1 MGLGVS
7 LIVMAV
13 GAILTWAVEDRSSG
27 VNLDAVGV
35 ILMIAGAIGFL
46 LSLMLW
52 STWWGGSFFRRHT
65 YVGAAPGGT
74 RYVRRGAPV
83 EEEVEV
89 IEERP
94 AGPAGPPGAPPP

>member
-13 GAILTWAVEDRSSG
+13 GAILAWAVEDRSSG

-35 ILMIAGAIGFL
+35 ILMITGAIGFL

-52 STWWGGSFFRRHT
+52 STWWGGGFFRRHT
-65 YVGAAPGGT
+65 VVGAAPAGP
-74 RYVRRGAPV
+74 RYRRRRAPAT

-89 IEERP
+89 IEEGP
-94 AGPAGPPGAPPP
+94 TGPPAGPPY

>member
-35 ILMIAGAIGFL
+35 ILMITGAIGFL
-46 LSLMLW
+46 LSLVFW
-52 STWWGGSFFRRHT
+52 SSWWGSGVFRRT
-65 YVGAAPGGT
+65 AY
-74 RYVRRGAPV
+74 
-83 EEEVEV
+83 
-89 IEERP
+89 
-94 AGPAGPPGAPPP
+94 AGPAGPARPRYVRRRAPAEAIEEEEIVEEGPPAAPPY